1 MSIFSS
7 IVKKIAPIAATVGRF
22 IPGIGTTLSM
32 AGTAATA
39 YYAAK
44 SAVPAAPAPTFTP
57 QIVPMPGVGSM
68 QAGMFPSFPTSL
80 TRALPALAG
89 VGGAAVRV
97 GVAGA
102 KRVYQSAAS
111 YCRKHPGWCQTIGG
125 IAAVESMIQSG
136 QLPAMK
142 SRRGRGITATE
153 LKNFKRVAR
162 FTSKYCAP
170 VRRAMS
176 APAVRRK
183 SCR

>member
-7 IVKKIAPIAATVGRF
+7 IVKKIAPVAATVGKF
-22 IPGIGTTLSM
+22 IPGIGTAVSL

-39 YYAAK
+39 YYAAR
-44 SAVPAAPAPTFTP
+44 SAVPAAPAPSFPSLAMGLGTT
-57 QIVPMPGVGSM
+57 PMPGVGM
-68 QAGMFPSFPTSL
+68 AGMAGGMAL
-80 TRALPALAG
+80 LPAVGRVAG
-89 VGGAAVRV
+89 TAVRY
-97 GVAGA
+97 GMAGA
-102 KRVYQSAAS
+102 RRVASSAAS

-125 IAAVESMIQSG
+125 IAAVEAMIQNG
-136 QLPAMK
+136 QLPAIK

-170 VRRAMS
+170 VRKAMTSRAL
-176 APAVRRK
+176 RGK

>member
-1 MSIFSS
+1 MSLFKSLLS
-7 IVKKIAPIAATVGRF
+7 GAKKIISSPLVRAAAPILGGPVGIALTTAGTAYSAYQAAKSMSAAPPAF
-22 IPGIGTTLSM
+22 PGIGGLT
-32 AGTAATA
+32 
-39 YYAAK
+39 
-44 SAVPAAPAPTFTP
+44 
-57 QIVPMPGVGSM
+57 PMPGAGVNF
-68 QAGMFPSFPTSL
+68 AGMGSL
-80 TRALPALAG
+80 IPAVG
-89 VGGAAVRV
+89 RVGGTLARV

-111 YCRKHPGWCQTIGG
+111 YCRKHPGWCQTVGG
-125 IAAVESMIQSG
+125 IAAVEAMIQSG
-136 QLPAMK
+136 QLPATK

-176 APAVRRK
+176 APGVRRK

>member
-7 IVKKIAPIAATVGRF
+7 IVKKIAPVAATVGKF
-22 IPGIGTTLSM
+22 IPGIGTAVSM

-44 SAVPAAPAPTFTP
+44 SAVPAAPAPAFSN
-57 QIVPMPGVGSM
+57 QMVPMPGIGTM
-68 QAGMFPSFPTSL
+68 GMFPSSL
-80 TRALPALAG
+80 GRALTPLAG

-102 KRVYQSAAS
+102 KRVYQSAAA

-125 IAAVESMIQSG
+125 IAAVEAMIQNG

>member
-1 MSIFSS
+1 MSLLSK
-7 IVKKIAPIAATVGRF
+7 IVKSVAPAAATFGKL
-22 IPGIGTTLSM
+22 IPGIGTAVSL

-44 SAVPAAPAPTFTP
+44 AGSAVPAAPAPMALPAF
-57 QIVPMPGVGSM
+57 PGVGGFST
-68 QAGMFPSFPTSL
+68 AGLGSSF
-80 TRALPALAG
+80 LPAVGRVAG
-89 VGGAAVRV
+89 TAIRVGAAGARRV
-97 GVAGA
+97 AS
-102 KRVYQSAAS
+102 SAAA

-125 IAAVESMIQSG
+125 IAAVEAMIQNG

-170 VRRAMS
+170 VRKAMS
-176 APAVRRK
+176 SRALRGK